1 MNQNRFMTSTMP
13 IQLIEKKRLRHAVVS
28 IVEDSPETAVVQ
40 ATSNYIPIEQF
51 KEIFNFIGK
60 LVAQEGIKKLV
71 FDKRELTV
79 FHQPSMEWYFVEW
92 KEQMFH
98 QGLTVHRKILPNDE
112 VFRQSVKIGR
122 DKINKMFPDGK
133 FHKMDIGYAE
143 SLEDAI
149 KK

>member
-1 MNQNRFMTSTMP
+1 MNQNRFMTLTMP
-13 IQLIEKKRLRHAVVS
+13 IQLIEKKKLRHAVVS
-28 IVEDSPETAVVQ
+28 LVEGSPETAVVQ

-60 LVAQEGIKKLV
+60 LVTQEGIKKLV

-92 KEQMFH
+92 KEQMFDK
-98 QGLTVHRKILPNDE
+98 GLTVHRKILPADP

-122 DKINKMFPDGK
+122 EKINKTYPKGK
-133 FHKMDIGYAE
+133 FHTMDISYSE

-149 KK
+149 NR

>member
-92 KEQMFH
+92 KEQMFDK
-98 QGLTVHRKILPNDE
+98 GLKIHRKILPDDP

-122 DKINKMFPDGK
+122 EKISKIYPKGK
-133 FHKMDIGYAE
+133 FHTMDIAYSE

-149 KK
+149 NR